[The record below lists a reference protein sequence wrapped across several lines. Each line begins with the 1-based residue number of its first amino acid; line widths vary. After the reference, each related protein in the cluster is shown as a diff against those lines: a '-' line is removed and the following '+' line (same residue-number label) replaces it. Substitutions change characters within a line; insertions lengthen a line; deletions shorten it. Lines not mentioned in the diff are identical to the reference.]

1 MYFESPADCVPHHAA
16 ALSNGIVFTVPSSRQ
31 VFYIENNQRKVDCLQ
46 GMGSKVKKT
55 NLYSLLAS
63 DSPLGITVEF
73 GSVVYVTD
81 AQYDR
86 IVMLTQLKET
96 SKYLS
101 SIGSLYKAFSIHKKN
116 SIYENQSLDRAI
128 ELRVNILAKCDPPGG
143 GINSTWK
150 NREEIQLEKNYYK
163 LSRFLR
169 FVDIFPVFDEFLPYF
184 PFQL

>member
-31 VFYIENNQRKVDCLQ
+31 VFYIENDKRKVDCLQ

-81 AQYDR
+81 AQNDR

-128 ELRVNILAKCDPPGG
+128 ELRVNILAKSDPRGG
-143 GINSTWK
+143 NK
-150 NREEIQLEKNYYK
+150 FNLEKQGRNSVGKK
-163 LSRFLR
+163 L
-169 FVDIFPVFDEFLPYF
+169 
-184 PFQL
+184 